1 MNIYQTKTMLAA
13 YKQMTPATS
22 FLRDRYFPHA
32 AGDQFPT
39 EEVLMEVK
47 DSTGNKLAPVVMPRK
62 GGITVE
68 REGYRTERMAP
79 PLVAPSRPLTIDDLN
94 KKGFGEDLFSDRTPA
109 QRQAEILVQDLADL
123 DEMITNREE
132 YIAAKCMFGNGYV
145 LKQYADKYG
154 SGEYKEFE
162 LRFYDGVN
170 DAVYAPNTM
179 WDAAEADAI
188 FADLHL
194 MIRMLVSK
202 GNGASEVLLGSDVA
216 DVLMKNEGIK
226 KIMDLQRF
234 NVGNIEPVALPQ
246 GAARL
251 GTLNVRGR
259 KIDLLTYDGTYI
271 DEETGDVTSYIPAK
285 QICVT
290 APGAG
295 RLLRGA
301 VTQMEQTDNPW
312 KWHTYM
318 GARVPQYWA
327 EKDGRQ
333 LTVSSRPLLV
343 PRTKN
348 PFISATVLG

>member
-1 MNIYQTKTMLAA
+1 MLAA
-13 YKQMTPATS
+13 VQQMVPATS
-22 FLRDRYFPHA
+22 FLRDRYFPSA

-39 EEVLMEVK
+39 EEVLVEYK
-47 DSTGNKLAPVVMPRK
+47 DATGKKMAPVVMPRK

-79 PLVAPSRPLTIDDLN
+79 PLVAPSRALTIDDLN
-94 KKGFGEDLFSDRTPA
+94 KKGFGEDLFSNRTPA
-109 QRQAEILVQDLADL
+109 QRQAEILVQDLADF
-123 DEMITNREE
+123 DEMITSREE

-154 SGEYKEFE
+154 TGEFEEFE
-162 LRFYDGVN
+162 LRFYDNVN
-170 DAVYAPNTM
+170 DAVYAPGTM
-179 WDAAEADAI
+179 WNAAEADSI
-188 FADLHL
+188 FADLHQ
-194 MIRMLVSK
+194 MIQMLTTK
-202 GNGASEVLLGSDVA
+202 GNNATEVLLGSDVA
-216 DVLMKNEGIK
+216 DVLMKNVGIK
-226 KIMDLQRF
+226 EIMDLQRF
-234 NVGNIEPVALPQ
+234 NVGSIDPVALPQ

-251 GTLNVRGR
+251 GTLNIRGR

-271 DEETGDVTSYIPAK
+271 DEETGAVTAYVPAK

-301 VTQMEQTDNPW
+301 VTQMEQSDGE
-312 KWHTYM
+312 WHTYM

-327 EKDGRQ
+327 DKNGRQ